1 MELLK
6 KIDEYKE
13 LLDKKDELSE
23 STTANNK
30 EIEECKKALSQIMI
44 DEECP
49 KVSRNGFL
57 YSLQEKV
64 RYSKKSEEDLAEN
77 DTAFF
82 DVLRNE
88 GLGDIIVETVNT
100 RTLQSTMAA
109 YVDENGAL
117 SEDLAECIKV
127 YDTYDI
133 AKRKETNKAAKNAK
147 EKEED

>member
-1 MELLK
+1 MQILS

-13 LLDKKDELSE
+13 LLDKKDELKE
-23 STTANNK
+23 ATTENNK
-30 EIEECKKALSQIMI
+30 AIEECKKELSQMMI

-57 YSLQEKV
+57 YSLQEKTL
-64 RYSKKSEEDLAEN
+64 YNKKSEESLAESGIE
-77 DTAFF
+77 FF
-82 DVLRNE
+82 EVLRNE

-109 YVDENGAL
+109 YVEEHGVL
-117 SEDLAECIKV
+117 SEDLAECITI
-127 YDTYDI
+127 YDTYDV

-147 EKEED
+147 QKGE